1 MISIPPRPLDTSREA
16 DELQFK
22 IIREMPFEKRWRI
35 LFDFIESGFRLLEEG
50 IRYRHP
56 EYTDEELRLASI
68 RARLGDELFMKA
80 FPNEKLVA
88 L

>member
-1 MISIPPRPLDTSREA
+1 MISIPARPFDTSPEA

-22 IIREMPFEKRWRI
+22 IIREMPTEKRLTI
-35 LFDFIESGFRLLEEG
+35 LFEFIESGRRLLEEG

-56 EYTDEELRLASI
+56 EYSDEEVRLASI

-80 FPNEKLVA
+80 YPNAKLVS